1 MVRDGRG
8 TSSFQVSSDALRD
21 VTGWRAEGCWG
32 SLARWMRH
40 FRFQGLQ
47 ACSALSG
54 LSHPAL
60 LKPRE
65 EYAVVI
71 TTLPEWTLRL
81 RELKSLHQ
89 AAQLVSVAAGICT
102 QGVQSQSSPSLR
114 CLRLES
120 WSQAR
125 PPLRGLTEREGRC
138 FLLIPFQPQPPNSV
152 GIISQMFLG
161 SASSLCPE
169 PRSLRWLG
177 LRACPTGPMRLAPLG
192 S

>member
-1 MVRDGRG
+1 M
-8 TSSFQVSSDALRD
+8 
-21 VTGWRAEGCWG
+21 W
-32 SLARWMRH
+32 H

-54 LSHPAL
+54 LSYPAL
-60 LKPRE
+60 LKPHE
-65 EYAVVI
+65 EYAVII
-71 TTLPEWTLRL
+71 TTLPVWTLRL
-81 RELKSLHQ
+81 REVKSLHQ

-102 QGVQSQSSPSLR
+102 QGVQSQSSPSPR

-120 WSQAR
+120 WSQAC
-125 PPLRGLTEREGRC
+125 PPLRGLTDSEGRC
-138 FLLIPFQPQPPNSV
+138 FLLIPVQLQPPNSV

-169 PRSLRWLG
+169 PRNLCWLG
-177 LRACPTGPMRLAPLG
+177 LRASPTGPMRLAPLG

>member
-1 MVRDGRG
+1 M
-8 TSSFQVSSDALRD
+8 
-21 VTGWRAEGCWG
+21 W
-32 SLARWMRH
+32 H
-40 FRFQGLQ
+40 FRFQGPQ

-71 TTLPEWTLRL
+71 IALPMWTLRL
-81 RELKSLHQ
+81 REVKSLHQ
-89 AAQLVSVAAGICT
+89 VAQLVTVAAGICT
-102 QGVQSQSSPSLR
+102 QGVQSQSSPSPR

-120 WSQAR
+120 WSQAC
-125 PPLRGLTEREGRC
+125 PPLRGLIDREGRC
-138 FLLIPFQPQPPNSV
+138 FLLVPFQPQPPNSV

-161 SASSLCPE
+161 SASSLCPK
-169 PRSLRWLG
+169 PRSLRCLG
-177 LRACPTGPMRLAPLG
+177 LRASLTWPMRPASLG